1 MYQANRRI
9 TAKVPSL
16 RTRNVSSVVTAQAR
30 NVTTCATNTA
40 KMKARVG
47 AIGVP
52 LMRKLR
58 YDARNVIV
66 RIQSSLRIELN
77 CKVTTTR

>member
-1 MYQANRRI
+1 MYQANSRI
-9 TAKVPSL
+9 TANVPWL
-16 RTRNVSSVVTAQAR
+16 RTRNVSSVVTAHAR
-30 NVTTCATNTA
+30 KVTTWATNTA

-58 YDARNVIV
+58 YDARNVMV
-66 RIQSSLRIELN
+66 RIQSSLRIALN
-77 CKVTTTR
+77 GSVTTTR